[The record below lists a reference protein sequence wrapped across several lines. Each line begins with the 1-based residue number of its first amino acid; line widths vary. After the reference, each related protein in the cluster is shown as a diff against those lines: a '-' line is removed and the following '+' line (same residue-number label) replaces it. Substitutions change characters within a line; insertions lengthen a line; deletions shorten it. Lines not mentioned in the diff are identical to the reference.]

1 MAMTLNTNVASLFAQ
16 RALARAGSDVETSLR
31 RLSSGL
37 RINSAKDDAA
47 GLAISSRM
55 TSRMQGLTQA
65 GRNINDGI
73 SLAQT
78 AESGI
83 GQLGDIFQRV
93 RELAV
98 QAANDTNNASDR
110 AAIQTETNELMSESR
125 RIASV
130 TRFNGIALL
139 DGSFNGSIQAS
150 ERAGDLL
157 TITISAMFTPD
168 DEDIDMN
175 SHDGATAALKFIDRK
190 LEFFNLERARL
201 GAVQN
206 RLTYAYSN
214 TSMTYE
220 NLASARSQI
229 LDTDFAAEAA
239 SLTRAQ
245 ILMQAASAMLAQANS
260 MPNQI
265 LTLLR

>member
-1 MAMTLNTNVASLFAQ
+1 MAMTLNTNVNSLFAQ
-16 RALARAGSDVETSLR
+16 RSLARANMDVETSLR

-37 RINSAKDDAA
+37 RISSARDDAA
-47 GLAISSRM
+47 GLAISDRM
-55 TSRMQGLTQA
+55 TSRMRGLTQA

-78 AESGI
+78 AESGVS
-83 GQLGDIFQRV
+83 QLSDIYQRV

-110 AAIQTETNELMSESR
+110 AAIQTETNQLVLEGR
-125 RIASV
+125 RIAET

-139 DGSFNGSIQAS
+139 DGSFNGAIQAS
-150 ERAGDLL
+150 ERAGDTL
-157 TITISAMFTPD
+157 TIMISAMFTRD
-168 DEDIDMN
+168 DEDIDMSSN
-175 SHDGATAALKFIDRK
+175 DGATAALKFIDTK
-190 LEFFNLERARL
+190 LDFFNLERARL

-206 RLTYAYSN
+206 RLTYAYNNSA
-214 TSMTYE
+214 MAYE
-220 NLASARSQI
+220 NLASARSQT

-245 ILMQAASAMLAQANS
+245 ILQQAASAMLAQANS
-260 MPNQI
+260 MPRQI